1 MSLNVKII
9 MFMLMCMTGCQKH
22 IVETNVREAYI
33 EKLETNQIY
42 KITCKEEINK
52 IIYNVNSSKRE
63 FCIFIPDVKV
73 VLIYRDNKKR
83 IILINGNKF
92 KIDGITYV
100 SSDKIWEK
108 QFN

>member
-1 MSLNVKII
+1 
-9 MFMLMCMTGCQKH
+9 MCMTGCQKH
-22 IVETNVREAYI
+22 IVEANVREAYI

-83 IILINGNKF
+83 IILINGNKP
-92 KIDGITYV
+92 
-100 SSDKIWEK
+100 
-108 QFN
+108 QFRSIIPCEVLLYIEVTFLGFIH

>member
-1 MSLNVKII
+1 
-9 MFMLMCMTGCQKH
+9 MLMCMTGCQKH
-22 IVETNVREAYI
+22 IVEANVREAYI

-63 FCIFIPDVKV
+63 FCILIPDVKV

>member
-1 MSLNVKII
+1 
-9 MFMLMCMTGCQKH
+9 MCMTGCQKH
-22 IVETNVREAYI
+22 IVEATVREAYI
-33 EKLETNQIY
+33 EKLETNKIY

-83 IILINGNKF
+83 IILIKGNKF

-100 SSDKIWEK
+100 SSDNIWEK